1 MSDPRTLACLVLL
14 LACPGAALAAADD
27 GVDIPDPLRPPGQ
40 LAAHAAPADAA
51 ALAPLRLWGTRI
63 GPDGSFALIDGTTVR
78 TGDRLGDAVVIR
90 IEAAAVSLRGDD
102 GSERILRFETP
113 GMIKRPRGHNGTQ
126 P

>member
-1 MSDPRTLACLVLL
+1 VSDPRTLACLVLL
-14 LACPGAALAAADD
+14 LACPGAALAAAD
-27 GVDIPDPLRPPGQ
+27 GADIPDPLRPPSQ

-51 ALAPLRLWGTRI
+51 ALAPVRLWGTRI
-63 GPDGSFALIDGTTVR
+63 GPDGSFALIDGATVR
-78 TGDRLGDAVVIR
+78 AGDRLGDAVVIR
-90 IEAAAVSLRGDD
+90 IEAAAVTLRSDD